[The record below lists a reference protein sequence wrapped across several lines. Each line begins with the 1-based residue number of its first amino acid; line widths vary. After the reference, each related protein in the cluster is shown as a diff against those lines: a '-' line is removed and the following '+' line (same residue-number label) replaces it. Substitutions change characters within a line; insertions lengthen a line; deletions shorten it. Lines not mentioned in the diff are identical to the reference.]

1 LPGPLDGI
9 RVIDVTTVL
18 LGPYGTQILGD
29 LGADVIK
36 VEAPPTGDIAR
47 NMGLV
52 RRPGM
57 GGIYLNANRNKRSVA
72 LDLKHEGAKEVLRR
86 LVATADV
93 FVHNM
98 RPQAI
103 ERLGFDYAAVSAIR
117 PDIVYVGAYGFGQ
130 AGPYRAKPA
139 YDDAIQA
146 ASGLASLFAMRD
158 GTPQYVPAA
167 VADKLVGVTLS
178 QAVAMALLY
187 RERTGRGQF
196 VEVPMFEVLV
206 SFNLV
211 EHINGAA
218 FEPPIG
224 QLGYQRVT
232 TSSRR
237 PFRTRDG
244 YVCILP
250 YSDKQWLA
258 FFTAVGRPEMME
270 IPGFATDA
278 DRRLHRSRVAQN
290 LLGQEI
296 ARLPLDFG
304 TGEPAMGELQPLD
317 RRGGQ
322 RLRAQQLPTEALERK
337 QLGLGGVQLPHGG
350 PGSLGERRGGSAQL
364 GLEIADRARD
374 ERPIAP
380 GAPFTSG
387 THESRLPERAHVPP
401 TSVLAHGLTFQS
413 FCLSLKVSVIRFK
426 LGESFPRLPGTGG
439 GGCGRRTSAR

>member
-57 GGIYLNANRNKRSVA
+57 GGIYLNANRNKRSLA
-72 LDLKHEGAKEVLRR
+72 LDLKHDSAKEMLRR

-103 ERLGFDYAAVSAIR
+103 ERLGFDYAAVSAIK

-178 QAVAMALLY
+178 QAVGMALLH
-187 RERTGRGQF
+187 RERTGQGQF

-206 SFNLV
+206 SFNMV

-224 QLGYQRVT
+224 PLGYQRVT
-232 TSSRR
+232 TASRR
-237 PFRTRDG
+237 PFPTRDG

-250 YSDKQWLA
+250 YSDKQWRS
-258 FFTAVGRPEMME
+258 FFTAVGRPELMDQ
-270 IPGFATDA
+270 PGFATYSARVHTVDELYGFVASVTPEKTTAEWVEICEQAEIPCMPVA
-278 DRRLHRSRVAQN
+278 DIQSLMDDEHLKAVGMFVRHEHPSEGDTILVRPPVTFSESPADIRRHA
-290 LLGQEI
+290 
-296 ARLPLDFG
+296 PTFG
-304 TGEPAMGELQPLD
+304 E
-317 RRGGQ
+317 
-322 RLRAQQLPTEALERK
+322 
-337 QLGLGGVQLPHGG
+337 H
-350 PGSLGERRGGSAQL
+350 
-364 GLEIADRARD
+364 GLEVARELGYDDAAIAGLVASGALI
-374 ERPIAP
+374 RPSDP
-380 GAPFTSG
+380 
-387 THESRLPERAHVPP
+387 
-401 TSVLAHGLTFQS
+401 
-413 FCLSLKVSVIRFK
+413 
-426 LGESFPRLPGTGG
+426 
-439 GGCGRRTSAR
+439 

>member
-1 LPGPLDGI
+1 MNVKEAGVPGPLDGI

-72 LDLKHEGAKEVLRR
+72 LDLKHEGAKQVLRR
-86 LVATADV
+86 LIETADV

-103 ERLGFDYAAVSAIR
+103 ERLGFDYAAVSAIK

-224 QLGYQRVT
+224 PLGYQRVT
-232 TSSRR
+232 TQSRR
-237 PFRTRDG
+237 PFQTKDG
-244 YVCILP
+244 YVCVLP

-258 FFTAVGRPEMME
+258 FFTAVGRPELME
-270 IPGFATDA
+270 RPGFATYSARVHTVDELYGFVASVTPEKTSAEWVEICEKAEIPCMPVADIQTLMEDEHLKAVGMFERHAHPSEGDTILVRPPVTFSESPAGIRRHAPQFGEHGTEVARELGYDDA
-278 DRRLHRSRVAQN
+278 AIAE
-290 LLGQEI
+290 LLASGALI
-296 ARLPLDFG
+296 P
-304 TGEPAMGELQPLD
+304 PA
-317 RRGGQ
+317 
-322 RLRAQQLPTEALERK
+322 
-337 QLGLGGVQLPHGG
+337 
-350 PGSLGERRGGSAQL
+350 
-364 GLEIADRARD
+364 
-374 ERPIAP
+374 
-380 GAPFTSG
+380 
-387 THESRLPERAHVPP
+387 P
-401 TSVLAHGLTFQS
+401 TSDA
-413 FCLSLKVSVIRFK
+413 
-426 LGESFPRLPGTGG
+426 
-439 GGCGRRTSAR
+439 

>member
-1 LPGPLDGI
+1 VPGPLDGI
-9 RVIDVTTVL
+9 RIIDVTTVL

-29 LGADVIK
+29 MGADVIK

-47 NMGLV
+47 NMGTV
-52 RRPGM
+52 RRSGM
-57 GGIYLNANRNKRSVA
+57 GGIFLNANRNKRSVA
-72 LDLKHEGAKEVLRR
+72 LDLKHEAAKEMLRR

-103 ERLGFDYAAVSAIR
+103 ERLGFDYPAVSAIK
-117 PDIVYVGAYGFGQ
+117 PEIVYVGAYGFGQ

-178 QAVAMALLY
+178 QAVALALLH
-187 RERTGRGQF
+187 RERTGKGQF

-218 FEPPIG
+218 YEPAIG

-232 TSSRR
+232 TPSRR
-237 PFRTRDG
+237 PFKTRDG

-250 YSDKQWLA
+250 YTDAQWLA
-258 FFTAVGRPEMME
+258 FFTAVGRPEMMKL
-270 IPGFATDA
+270 PGFATYSARVHTVDELYGFVGSETPKRTTAEWVEICERGEIPCMPVADIQSLMEDEHLKAVGMFESHHHPSEGPTVLVRPPVSFSQSPADIRRHAPSFGEHGEELARELGYDA
-278 DRRLHRSRVAQN
+278 AAIRH
-290 LLGQEI
+290 LLGSG
-296 ARLPLDFG
+296 ALLP
-304 TGEPAMGELQPLD
+304 P
-317 RRGGQ
+317 
-322 RLRAQQLPTEALERK
+322 
-337 QLGLGGVQLPHGG
+337 
-350 PGSLGERRGGSAQL
+350 S
-364 GLEIADRARD
+364 
-374 ERPIAP
+374 
-380 GAPFTSG
+380 
-387 THESRLPERAHVPP
+387 
-401 TSVLAHGLTFQS
+401 
-413 FCLSLKVSVIRFK
+413 
-426 LGESFPRLPGTGG
+426 
-439 GGCGRRTSAR
+439 

>member
-1 LPGPLDGI
+1 MPGPLDGI

-29 LGADVIK
+29 MGADVIK

-47 NMGLV
+47 NMGTV

-57 GGIYLNANRNKRSVA
+57 GGIFLNANRNKRSVA
-72 LDLKHEGAKEVLRR
+72 LDLKHDSAKEVLRR

-103 ERLGFDYAAVSAIR
+103 ERLGFDYPAVAAIK

-167 VADKLVGVTLS
+167 IADKLVGVTLS
-178 QAVAMALLY
+178 QAVALALLH
-187 RERTGRGQF
+187 RERTGQGQF

-206 SFNLV
+206 SFNMV

-232 TSSRR
+232 TSARR
-237 PFRTRDG
+237 PFPTKDG

-250 YSDKQWLA
+250 YSDKQWLS
-258 FFTAVGRPEMME
+258 FFTAVGRPELME
-270 IPGFATDA
+270 TPGFATYSARVHTVDDLYGFVAQRDA
-278 DRRLHRSRVAQN
+278 GEDHGRVGRDLRARRDPVHAGRRHPIADGRRAPEGGGHVRAARSPERGRDHPGPLAGDLLRVAGRHPAACPA
-290 LLGQEI
+290 LRRARRGAGARAGI
-296 ARLPLDFG
+296 RRGVHRRPARLGGLD
-304 TGEPAMGELQPLD
+304 PA
-317 RRGGQ
+317 
-322 RLRAQQLPTEALERK
+322 
-337 QLGLGGVQLPHGG
+337 
-350 PGSLGERRGGSAQL
+350 
-364 GLEIADRARD
+364 
-374 ERPIAP
+374 
-380 GAPFTSG
+380 
-387 THESRLPERAHVPP
+387 
-401 TSVLAHGLTFQS
+401 GLTP
-413 FCLSLKVSVIRFK
+413 
-426 LGESFPRLPGTGG
+426 PR
-439 GGCGRRTSAR
+439 